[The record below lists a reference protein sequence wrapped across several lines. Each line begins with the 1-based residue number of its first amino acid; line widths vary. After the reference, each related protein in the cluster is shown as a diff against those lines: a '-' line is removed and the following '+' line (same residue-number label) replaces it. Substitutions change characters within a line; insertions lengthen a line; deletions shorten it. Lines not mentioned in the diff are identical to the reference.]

1 MCTKRLSDADS
12 YGIVDDSC
20 NDNVYCIVVEN
31 QVGQPGDWLTQMVIV
46 NDSCNAKVHVTFWF
60 APNNY
65 KFEKYVITILE
76 EGQGTCRP
84 GKCEKDKNHVSVI

>member
-1 MCTKRLSDADS
+1 MF
-12 YGIVDDSC
+12 V
-20 NDNVYCIVVEN
+20 VVEN
-31 QVGQPGDWLTQMVIV
+31 GVGQPGDWLTQMVIV

-84 GKCEKDKNHVSVI
+84 GKCEKDKNHVSVIYCTNICHFVCLHNVTL